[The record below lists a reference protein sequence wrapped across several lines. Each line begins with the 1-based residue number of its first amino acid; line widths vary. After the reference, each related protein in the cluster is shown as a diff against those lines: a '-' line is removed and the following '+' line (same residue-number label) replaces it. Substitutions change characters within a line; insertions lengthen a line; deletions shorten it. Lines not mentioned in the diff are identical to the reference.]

1 MEYALSRLARALE
14 TIDDSGG
21 FRFYCEET
29 LQKLHVQAAQRLDLS
44 GEKLA
49 THLYEIAFGE
59 SHDFYPKFPD
69 AYSEAL
75 GSAPR
80 RAAIW
85 RPSWR
90 CIRRAPPR
98 CRTT

>member
-14 TIDDSGG
+14 TIYDSGG

-29 LQKLHVQAAQRLDLS
+29 LQKLHVQAAQRLDWS

-49 THLYEIAFGE
+49 THLYEIAFGG

-75 GSAPR
+75 GSEGMDAYLAR
-80 RAAIW
+80 MSASSGQ
-85 RPSWR
+85 PSSCR
-90 CIRRAPPR
+90 C
-98 CRTT
+98 